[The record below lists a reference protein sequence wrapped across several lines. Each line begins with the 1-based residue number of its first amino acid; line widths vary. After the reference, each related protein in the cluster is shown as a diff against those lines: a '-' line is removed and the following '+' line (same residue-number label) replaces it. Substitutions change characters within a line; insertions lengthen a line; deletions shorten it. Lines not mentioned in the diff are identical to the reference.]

1 MSKLGY
7 NQWILATI
15 TILVGLNL
23 RPIMASISPII
34 PVLIDTV
41 GINNQTAGL
50 LTTVPVAMMGC
61 FALLGPRIQS
71 RVSEYLGIL
80 AGLLAI
86 ALSCTYRFF
95 VDSVLLLLITSL
107 IGGIGIAIIQTL
119 MPAYLKR
126 MTPENASVFM
136 GLFTTGIMAGAAISA
151 ATVSPLEGVF
161 GWNIA
166 LSIMAI
172 PTILAIILFA
182 SGMPR
187 IESSR
192 NGYLPLPLK
201 SKNAWLPM
209 LFFGI
214 GTGAYTL
221 VLAWLPLNYTQLG
234 WSRDAS
240 GALLSILTVAEV
252 ISGILISI
260 FIKKFTDRRKPL
272 FITLSLI
279 LIGLVLLIYIPSK
292 LAFLTVIIL
301 GLGIGALFP
310 LSLIVALDYASSAKQ
325 AATLL
330 AFVQG
335 GGYLIASAFP
345 FIAGVLVDSSSD
357 LTGSWVGMIIGILL
371 LLAMCK
377 KFSPRDFVVWY

>member
-1 MSKLGY
+1 MSKFTDKKWL
-7 NQWILATI
+7 LAII
-15 TILVGLNL
+15 TIIVGLNL

-34 PVLIDTV
+34 PVLADAI
-41 GINNQTAGL
+41 GINNQAAGL
-50 LTTVPVAMMGC
+50 LTTLPVAMMGC

-71 RVSEYLGIL
+71 KVSEYIGIL

-86 ALSCTYRFF
+86 ALSCGYRFF
-95 VDSVLLLLITSL
+95 VDSTFILLLTAL
-107 IGGIGIAIIQTL
+107 IGGIGIAMIQTL
-119 MPAYLKR
+119 MPAYLKKIA
-126 MTPENASVFM
+126 PDNASVFM

-151 ATVSPLEGVF
+151 ATTSPLEGAF

-172 PTILAIILFA
+172 PTILAIILFFA
-182 SGMPR
+182 GMPR

-192 NGYLPLPLK
+192 NGHLPLPIQ
-201 SKNAWLPM
+201 SKNAWLLM

-240 GALLSILTVAEV
+240 GALLSILTMAEV
-252 ISGILISI
+252 VSGILISI

-272 FITLSLI
+272 FVTLTLI
-279 LIGLVLLIYIPSK
+279 LVGLILLIYIPSK

-310 LSLIVALDYASSAKQ
+310 LSLIVALDYAANAKQ
-325 AATLL
+325 AVTLL

-345 FIAGVLVDSSSD
+345 FMAGILIDASSD
-357 LTGSWVGMIIGILL
+357 LTGAWIGMIIGILL
-371 LLAMCK
+371 LLAMCH
-377 KFSPRDFVVWY
+377 KFSPQDFMIRY

>member
-34 PVLIDTV
+34 PVLIDAV

-201 SKNAWLPM
+201 SKNAWLLM

-234 WSRDAS
+234 WSRNAS

-272 FITLSLI
+272 LVTLSLI